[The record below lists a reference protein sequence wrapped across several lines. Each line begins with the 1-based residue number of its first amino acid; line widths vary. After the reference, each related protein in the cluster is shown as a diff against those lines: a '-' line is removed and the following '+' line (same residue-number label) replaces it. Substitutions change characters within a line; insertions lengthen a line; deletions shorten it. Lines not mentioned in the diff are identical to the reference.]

1 MNGKRYLLDTNAV
14 VALLRGHRPLL
25 ELLREA
31 EWVGISV
38 ISQIE
43 FLAFAGLGEP
53 DRAAFD
59 AFAQRADIVGLTA
72 DARSLITAI
81 IELRQ
86 RYHLKLPDAIIA
98 ATARYENA
106 SLVTADQQIQAT
118 DAVPVVRF

>member
-14 VALLRGHRPLL
+14 VALLRGNPSLL
-25 ELLREA
+25 ELLRNA

-43 FLAFAGLGEP
+43 FLAFAGLGDP

-59 AFAQRADIVGLTA
+59 AFAQRADIIGLTA
-72 DARSLITAI
+72 ESRPLIQTV

-86 RYHLKLPDAIIA
+86 QHRLKLPDAIIA
-98 ATARYENA
+98 ATALCERA
-106 SLVTADQQIQAT
+106 SLVTADQQIQSTA
-118 DAVPVVRF
+118 AVPVVRF

>member
-25 ELLREA
+25 ELLRDA

-72 DARSLITAI
+72 DSRPLITAI

-86 RYHLKLPDAIIA
+86 QHRLKLPDAIIV
-98 ATARYENA
+98 ATALCERS
-106 SLVTADQQIQAT
+106 SLVMADQQVQAT
-118 DAVPVVRF
+118 AAVPVVRF